1 MTTSATDSVTPQQA
15 KEMLATEE
23 AAVIDVRMP
32 YDWAGERI
40 PGSIN
45 LPLQAIKYRKGE
57 VPEGK
62 KLLFVSADDKR
73 SREAAEAAKELGFE
87 GVYVIE
93 GGFEA
98 WTGSGFEVD
107 TIG

>member
-1 MTTSATDSVTPQQA
+1 MTTSAIDSVTPQQA

-45 LPLQAIKYRKGE
+45 LPLQAIKFRKGE
-57 VPEGK
+57 VPEDK

-73 SREAAEAAKELGFE
+73 SREAAEAARDLGFAD
-87 GVYVIE
+87 VFVIE
-93 GGFEA
+93 GGFDA
-98 WTGSGFEVD
+98 WASSGFDVD